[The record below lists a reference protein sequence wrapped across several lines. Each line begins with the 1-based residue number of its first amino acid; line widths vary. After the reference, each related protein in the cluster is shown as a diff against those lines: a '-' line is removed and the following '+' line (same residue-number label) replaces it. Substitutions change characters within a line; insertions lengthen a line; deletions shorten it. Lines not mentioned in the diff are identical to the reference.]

1 MMGAMQAAF
10 QPTPSAVTLCCLQA
24 QAFGHPTPQSRCFVC
39 DPAKR

>member
-24 QAFGHPTPQSRCFVC
+24 QAFGHPTPQTRCFVC
-39 DPAKR
+39 DPAMR